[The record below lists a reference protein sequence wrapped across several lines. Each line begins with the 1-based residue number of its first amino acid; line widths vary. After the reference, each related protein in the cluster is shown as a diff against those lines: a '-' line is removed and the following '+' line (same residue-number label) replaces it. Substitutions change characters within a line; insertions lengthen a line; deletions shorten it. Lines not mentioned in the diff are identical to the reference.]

1 MNVIID
7 YLKQYPYYTK
17 VLVICFAVLVV
28 IISAIFILRVVVNE
42 KRNAAAQNQNDDFAP
57 EKNQTDDFSLAKNE
71 QESAQEQYQ
80 ELEKAKEQ
88 TLSSSK
94 TQTSSLVASEPQKQ
108 LENQE
113 NEKSSDELESCWKI
127 TEQSG
132 VFFASLVYGEEILLL
147 TSGYSSL
154 SGVKSG
160 IDTLKNNLH
169 SENYAINVNQSGEFY
184 FKVFS
189 TANRLLCTSAGFPTR
204 ERCEHSFLK
213 CKKASSRAPI
223 VM

>member
-1 MNVIID
+1 MDIITD

-28 IISAIFILRVVVNE
+28 IIAAIFILRAVVNK
-42 KRNAAAQNQNDDFAP
+42 KRNAAAQNKIDDFTP
-57 EKNQTDDFSLAKNE
+57 EKNQTDDFTPAKNE
-71 QESAQEQYQ
+71 QESVQEQEQ
-80 ELEKAKEQ
+80 EQAVF
-88 TLSSSK
+88 SA
-94 TQTSSLVASEPQKQ
+94 QTSSRVAIEPQ
-108 LENQE
+108 N
-113 NEKSSDELESCWKI
+113 KSEEQAVEESSGELESCWKI
-127 TEQSG
+127 TEQNG
-132 VFFASLVYGEEILLL
+132 VFFAYLVYGEEILLS

-160 IDTLKNNLH
+160 IDTLKNNLQ

-204 ERCEHSFLK
+204 ERCEHSFSK
-213 CKKASSRAPI
+213 CKKASFRAPI